1 MTGLEAR
8 GIVEDAVRRE
18 LFGPSDTEAPR
29 GTPLDVSSGSVHFST
44 KDESRGVFHDQETGQ
59 EILTRSDPL
68 RRYGIGVLFNG
79 AATRGTT
86 APGTSGEGDDSDVI
100 WVPGLPE
107 NEETPDGPAIEIKGK
122 LRDDVADSDDFD
134 LTDANTFKP
143 SAMAVSFKCR
153 VRPGGSLSLS
163 VSGAYYDK
171 ISAHIPEVSK
181 PVDWWVSRRPFQL
194 VGEASG
200 DLLLRKVLKLWN
212 IPANS
217 VGETSPRVEPTLQV
231 FSRPVPGEDDP
242 ELRLVTVVVL
252 NSAAGTGAGST
263 LFQMS
268 FSATAVSP
276 LEIEPYPEVD
286 QSDRGDE
293 EQSIDLLYRNKRTY
307 AIGHGCAAAWGDAED
322 GRAGECISRSS
333 R

>member
-1 MTGLEAR
+1 MPHDFLIMDAMQDMAR
-8 GIVEDAVRRE
+8 EPFLG
-18 LFGPSDTEAPR
+18 
-29 GTPLDVSSGSVHFST
+29 
-44 KDESRGVFHDQETGQ
+44 
-59 EILTRSDPL
+59 
-68 RRYGIGVLFNG
+68 
-79 AATRGTT
+79 
-86 APGTSGEGDDSDVI
+86 
-100 WVPGLPE
+100 
-107 NEETPDGPAIEIKGK
+107 
-122 LRDDVADSDDFD
+122 
-134 LTDANTFKP
+134 
-143 SAMAVSFKCR
+143 
-153 VRPGGSLSLS
+153 PGGSLSLS

-181 PVDWWVSRRPFQL
+181 PVDWWVRRPFQL

-307 AIGHGCAAAWGDAED
+307 AIGHGCAAAWGDAEEGIS
-322 GRAGECISRSS
+322 GRCVGLRKPAAAFPLAALLPWAQLWHLGLGVVGKLRSFLC
-333 R
+333 